1 MNLLAKLFLTFA
13 LIIVVALG
21 SAGWLINRSAES
33 AYYTYLNGFQQRQLQ
48 VVADQVAI
56 RYVENRSWAGIQQW
70 LDQTNLLSSTMPGM
84 GAGRMGRGMGMGQNQ
99 QGAFR
104 AGTLIVVDAE
114 SGVPL
119 ASNAPTVD
127 QNALAAGIPIVQWGE
142 VVAILVARLSLPTIG
157 PAEAALLSH
166 MNQAILLSALGAGA
180 VALLVGIPLILSIL
194 RPLHQ
199 LETAVTSIA
208 RGDLASQVDVS
219 STDEIG
225 QLARRFNQMATTLR
239 KQEELRQRLVGDI
252 AHELRTPLSVIQ
264 GNLQAMLDGVY
275 PLEESEIETIFG
287 ETRLLARLINDL
299 HELTQAEAGRLPLAR
314 QRIDVSAVLISI
326 ADIFTQAATAKQIT
340 FIVDDQAQGTQV
352 AADPERLHQILH
364 NLLGN
369 ALRHTPE
376 QGMILLGAALLPNG
390 DVHFRV
396 KDSGP
401 GISPEDLPHVFD
413 RFYRAESSRTRDLAT
428 SGVGL
433 GLAIVKALVEAHEG
447 QVGVTSKAKEGTEFW
462 FTLPAA

>member
-56 RYVENRSWAGIQQW
+56 RYAENRSWAGIQQW

-119 ASNAPTVD
+119 ASNAPKVD
-127 QNALAAGIPIVQWGE
+127 QNALAAGIPIVQRGE

-180 VALLVGIPLILSIL
+180 VALLVGVPLILSIL
-194 RPLHQ
+194 RPLRQ

-208 RGDLASQVDVS
+208 QGDLAAQVHVS

-225 QLARRFNQMATTLR
+225 QLARRFNQMATSLR
-239 KQEELRQRLVGDI
+239 DQEELRQRLVGDI

-275 PLEESEIETIFG
+275 PLEQSEIETIFG

-299 HELTQAEAGRLPLAR
+299 HELTQVEAGRLPLTR
-314 QRIDVSAVLISI
+314 QHIDVSAVLISI
-326 ADIFTQAATAKQIT
+326 AGIFTQAVTAKQIT
-340 FIVDDQAQGTQV
+340 FVVDNQAQGAQV
-352 AADPERLHQILH
+352 NADPERLQQILH

-369 ALRHTPE
+369 ALRHTPQ
-376 QGMILLGAALLPNG
+376 QGTILLGTALVPNG

-401 GISPEDLPHVFD
+401 GISPADLPHVFD
-413 RFYRAESSRTRDLAT
+413 RFYRAESSRARDIAT
-428 SGVGL
+428 NGAGL
-433 GLAIVKALVEAHEG
+433 GLAIVKALVEAHGG
-447 QVGVTSKAKEGTEFW
+447 QAGVTSDAREGAEFW
-462 FTLPAA
+462 FTLPAV